1 MTKAVFLDRDGVI
14 NYDVGY
20 PHKLEHLRLIEG
32 VDTALLNLQNAGF
45 ELFIVSNQS
54 GVGRGYFDK
63 IAVESFNSSLLRKLE
78 KKGIGIKDI
87 KYCPHVPADNCSC
100 RKPEPGMIL
109 SLLNR
114 YNLDP
119 FSSFMVGD
127 KKTDIAAG
135 QKAGL
140 KKNFKIKT
148 NVPNALSEVSNLIMS
163 KF

>member
-14 NYDVGY
+14 NYDEGY

-54 GVGRGYFDK
+54 GVGRGYFDRLT
-63 IAVESFNSSLLRKLE
+63 VENFNLSLLCKLK
-78 KKGIGIKDI
+78 KKGIDI
-87 KYCPHVPADNCSC
+87 RDVKYCPHIPADKCSC

-109 SLLNR
+109 SLLTR

-119 FSSFMVGD
+119 SSSFMVGD
-127 KKTDIAAG
+127 KNTDIAAG

-140 KKNFKIKT
+140 KKNFKVKT
-148 NVPNALSEVSNLIMS
+148 NLPDALREVSDLIMN
-163 KF
+163 KV

>member
-54 GVGRGYFDK
+54 GVGRGYFDRL
-63 IAVESFNSSLLRKLE
+63 AVENFNLSLLCKLE
-78 KKGIGIKDI
+78 KKGIDIKDV
-87 KYCPHVPADNCSC
+87 KYCPHIPADKCSC

-109 SLLNR
+109 SLLTR

-119 FSSFMVGD
+119 SSCFMVGD

-140 KKNFKIKT
+140 KKNFKVKT
-148 NVPNALSEVSNLIMS
+148 NLPNALSEVSDLIVN
-163 KF
+163 KV